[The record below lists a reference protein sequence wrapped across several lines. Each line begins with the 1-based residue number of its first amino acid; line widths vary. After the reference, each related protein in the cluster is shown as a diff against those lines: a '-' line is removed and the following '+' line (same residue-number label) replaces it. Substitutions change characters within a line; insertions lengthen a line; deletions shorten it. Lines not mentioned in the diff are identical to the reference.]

1 MFSYNV
7 DLKVAFYTLGC
18 KLNFAESSIIGSTL
32 QSKGFERV
40 DFDQF
45 ADIYIINTCSV
56 TESADKK
63 CRKAIRNALSKS
75 PNAFIVVTGC
85 YAQLQPKE
93 IATIPGVDLVLGADK
108 KFNLDEYLNDI
119 SKRKNSEI
127 HSCDIESID
136 YFFPAFSTYER
147 TRAFLK
153 IQDGCDYNCSYC
165 TIPMAR
171 GKSRS
176 PKIKKT
182 IFEFESLINKGARE
196 IVLTGVNIGDF
207 GSNSNETFFD
217 LLKELD
223 KIGGARIRI
232 SSLEPN
238 LLTDEIIYFISE
250 SNSIVPHLHLPLQSG
265 SDSILKRM
273 RRRYSSDY
281 YFSRIEKLNNL
292 IPDISI
298 GVDIIVGFPEESDDE
313 FNQTHTLLS
322 NAKVSYFHVF
332 NYSERPSTD
341 AIKFKNKIKPKIRQ
355 NRGKEL
361 RHLSELKKKIFYE
374 SFIGKTRSVLFERS
388 RKGNLEGFSDN
399 YIRVSTPGSSDL
411 VGTIQNVRMEMV
423 GSGLVYGVIAN

>member
-1 MFSYNV
+1 
-7 DLKVAFYTLGC
+7 LKVAFYTLGC